1 MNLNLKSPFPFFFMR
16 NHYLCV
22 CLWLEA
28 ENPKFTVNKG
38 MRVLLYCHIRACY
51 PWPHCHIFMSL
62 DTHVV
67 RLLWGQCA
75 FRDKLPFSI
84 YASIITLTSEK
95 ADLKHWGSPL
105 KLWALKN
112 HGTASVDFLLCQK
125 CIQDYK
131 KSQDIFGSHKSSF
144 VLFFSSDTYYIVPIL
159 FPEINSKGHKL

>member
-1 MNLNLKSPFPFFFMR
+1 MNLNLKSPFPFFF
-16 NHYLCV
+16 LWGTVTCV
-22 CLWLEA
+22 CIWLEA
-28 ENPKFTVNKG
+28 ENPKG
-38 MRVLLYCHIRACY
+38 MHVLLYCHIRACY

-67 RLLWGQCA
+67 RLLWGQRA

-84 YASIITLTSEK
+84 YASIIALTSEK

-125 CIQDYK
+125 CIQDFK
-131 KSQDIFGSHKSSF
+131 KSQGIFGLHNSSF
-144 VLFFSSDTYYIVPIL
+144 VLFFSSDIYYIVPIL